1 MEGAQNRPS
10 AAARLDRLPIG
21 LFHKRMTWAL
31 GYVFFFE
38 LGDIYTFAYAA
49 PALMKSWHL
58 DISTI
63 SFITSA
69 TFIGMFV
76 GATVGGWVSDIA
88 GRKRALVLSAL
99 WYSGFS
105 LLNALVAGPR
115 GLFIARLMTGVGL
128 SGMTVIGITYISEM
142 YPASK
147 RGTFQGYIMTVG
159 LIGVPVNAFV
169 ARTVIPMAS
178 WGWRVVFIWGS
189 LGVLFPLF
197 SRWLEESPKWYEN
210 QGRFEEADAVLDRI
224 EAQLIRQKGALPPV
238 PPAAVKPA
246 PRKAGPGELFSR
258 QNLPTT
264 LMLSVTWI
272 GQTLGFH
279 GFTAWVP
286 TLLVARG
293 FGLVRSLGWSFAMS
307 IGTIP
312 GALLAAFIAD
322 RFERKRS
329 IPVIAL
335 VVASC
340 GLLYGKATT
349 PWAIVTFGFLVE
361 ASLRMF
367 ASVLY
372 TYTPECFPAEVR
384 NSGSGL
390 VYGVGRLA
398 NIVGPLIVAYLFTQY
413 GITSVFVYIA
423 ASWVVVALAVGLF
436 GPATGLRPQSPLAL
450 EVQPPVRARAGQ
462 PAVGSP
468 R

>member
-1 MEGAQNRPS
+1 
-10 AAARLDRLPIG
+10 
-21 LFHKRMTWAL
+21 MTWVL

-38 LGDIYTFAYAA
+38 LGDIYSFAYAA

-58 DISTI
+58 GISTI

-76 GATVGGWVSDIA
+76 GATAGGWFSDIA
-88 GRKRALVLSAL
+88 GRKRALLLSAL

-105 LLNALVAGPR
+105 LLNAFVAGPT
-115 GLFIARLMTGVGL
+115 GLFMARLMTGVGL

-142 YPASK
+142 YPASR

-169 ARTVIPMAS
+169 ARMVIPMAD
-178 WGWRVVFIWGS
+178 WGWRVVFVWGS
-189 LGVLFPLF
+189 LGILFLLF

-224 EAQLIRQKGALPPV
+224 EAQLIREKGVLPPI
-238 PPAAVKPA
+238 PPAVVKPHL
-246 PRKAGPGELFSR
+246 RKATPGELFSPR
-258 QNLPTT
+258 NLPTT
-264 LMLSVTWI
+264 AMLGVTWI
-272 GQTLGFH
+272 AQTLGFH

-293 FGLVRSLGWSFAMS
+293 FELVRSLAWSFTMS

-312 GALLAAFIAD
+312 GALVAALIAD

-335 VVASC
+335 IVAGF
-340 GLLYGKATT
+340 GLLYGRATT
-349 PWAIVTFGFLVE
+349 PWAIVTFGFMVE
-361 ASLRMF
+361 ASLRTF

-372 TYTPECFPAEVR
+372 SYTPECFPAEVR
-384 NSGSGL
+384 NAGSGL
-390 VYGVGRLA
+390 VYGIGRLA
-398 NIVGPLIVAYLFTQY
+398 NIVGPLIVAYVFNRY
-413 GITSVFVYIA
+413 GLTSVFVYIA

-436 GPATGLRPQSPLAL
+436 GPATG
-450 EVQPPVRARAGQ
+450 VRAQSRAARDVDARDPAGAGQ
-462 PAVGSP
+462 PAVGSSH
-468 R
+468 

>member
-1 MEGAQNRPS
+1 MDTTQNRSS

-58 DISTI
+58 NISTI

-76 GATVGGWVSDIA
+76 GATAGGWFSDLA
-88 GRKRALVLSAL
+88 GRKRALMLSAL

-105 LLNALVAGPR
+105 LLNAVVTGPT

-147 RGTFQGYIMTVG
+147 RGKFQGYIMTVG

-169 ARTVIPMAS
+169 ARMVIPMAD
-178 WGWRVVFIWGS
+178 WGWRLVFVWGS
-189 LGVLFPLF
+189 LGILFPLF
-197 SRWLEESPKWYEN
+197 ARWLEESPKWYEN
-210 QGRFEEADAVLDRI
+210 QGRFDEADAVLDRI
-224 EAQLIRQKGALPPV
+224 EAQLVREVGALPDV
-238 PPAAVKPA
+238 APALVKQAP
-246 PRKAGPGELFSR
+246 PRKGRPRELFSPA
-258 QNLPTT
+258 NLPTT

-272 GQTLGFH
+272 AQTLGFH

-293 FGLVRSLGWSFAMS
+293 FELVRSLAWSSAMS

-312 GALLAAFIAD
+312 GALVAAFIAD

-329 IPVIAL
+329 IPVIAT
-335 VVASC
+335 C
-340 GLLYGKATT
+340 GLLYGRATA

-372 TYTPECFPAEVR
+372 AYTPECFPAEVR
-384 NSGSGL
+384 NSGAGL
-390 VYGVGRLA
+390 VYGIGRLA
-398 NIVGPLIVAYLFTQY
+398 NIVGPLIVAYLFSRY
-413 GITSVFVYIA
+413 GITSVFLYIA
-423 ASWVVVALAVGLF
+423 GAWIVVALAVGLF
-436 GPATGLRPQSPLAL
+436 GPATSERRRKVAAIDVRRPA
-450 EVQPPVRARAGQ
+450 AAAAGQ
-462 PAVGSP
+462 PAIGSP

>member
-1 MEGAQNRPS
+1 MESTQNRPS

-49 PALMKSWHL
+49 PALMKSWQL
-58 DISTI
+58 NISTI
-63 SFITSA
+63 SFNTSA

-76 GATVGGWVSDIA
+76 GATAGGWFSDIA
-88 GRKRALVLSAL
+88 GRKRALLASAL
-99 WYSGFS
+99 WFSGFS
-105 LLNALVAGPR
+105 LLNAVVTGPT

-169 ARTVIPMAS
+169 ARMVIPMAD
-178 WGWRVVFIWGS
+178 WGWRVVFVWGS
-189 LGVLFPLF
+189 LGILFPLF

-210 QGRFEEADAVLDRI
+210 QGRFDEADAVLDRI
-224 EAQLIRQKGALPPV
+224 ESQLIREKGALPPV
-238 PPAAVKPA
+238 PPAVVKPV
-246 PRKAGPGELFSR
+246 PRKAGPRELFSPR
-258 QNLPTT
+258 NLPTT

-272 GQTLGFH
+272 AQTLGFH

-293 FGLVRSLGWSFAMS
+293 FELVRSLAWSSAMS

-312 GALLAAFIAD
+312 GALVAAFIAD

-335 VVASC
+335 LVAAC
-340 GLLYGKATT
+340 GLLYGRATT
-349 PWAIVTFGFLVE
+349 PWAIVAFGFLVE

-372 TYTPECFPAEVR
+372 AYTPECFPAEVR

-390 VYGVGRLA
+390 VYGIGRLA
-398 NIVGPLIVAYLFTQY
+398 NIVGPLIVAYLFSHY
-413 GITSVFVYIA
+413 GFNSVFLYIA

-436 GPATGLRPQSPLAL
+436 GPATGEHRRKAVVR
-450 EVQPPVRARAGQ
+450 EVEAAAPSGAGQ
-462 PAVGSP
+462 PAVSRP